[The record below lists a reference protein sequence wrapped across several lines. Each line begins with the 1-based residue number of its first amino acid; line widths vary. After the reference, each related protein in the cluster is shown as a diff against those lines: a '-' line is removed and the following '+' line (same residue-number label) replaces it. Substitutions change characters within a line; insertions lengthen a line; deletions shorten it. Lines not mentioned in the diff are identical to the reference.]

1 MWWGKQLKKLSEG
14 LKELGKHLLNIG
26 VAIIV
31 FAIIQPLVNGKFQ
44 IGTAIL
50 FIIAYFTV
58 VVIGTIL
65 IIEGGNKDE

>member
-1 MWWGKQLKKLSEG
+1 MKKLSEG